1 MAAQRDR
8 ARAARAA
15 ERRAE
20 QGAESI
26 PQVAAGRAG
35 VLPARPGCLGLELGL
50 GLVAASGLGLG
61 LGLG

>member
-26 PQVAAGRAG
+26 PQVAADCAG
-35 VLPARPGCLGLELGL
+35 VLPARPGWLGL
-50 GLVAASGLGLG
+50 GLGLIAASGLGLG
-61 LGLG
+61 IGLG

>member
-35 VLPARPGCLGLELGL
+35 VLPARPGCLGLGL

-61 LGLG
+61 LG